1 VQTLRRTTIGLTPDS
16 FQSIRFSSPE
26 RILSADRLMRLAAE
40 IGAAGAHGGMTDVS
54 FEWARRTRRLKEEL
68 DMYLE
73 IQTFLPR
80 PERVEGPRP
89 DPDEF
94 EHAVKVAKAAGATSL
109 RVVCLLGRRYELMAS
124 RADWQEAVAGFHRQI
139 AAAVPIVERHRMPL
153 GIENHKDWRVEQ
165 QLALLEQYSSEY
177 LGVCLD
183 TGNNLA
189 VLDDPIETVEKL
201 APWTVNVHFKDMAM
215 EECESGFL
223 LSEVPL
229 GEGMLDMPRITGIIR
244 RARPDVRFSLE
255 MIARDPLLVPCLTDR
270 FWASFDD
277 LNGIHLARALSRIR
291 SGRRTGPLPRIT
303 GLSPD
308 QRLALEHELVERSI
322 NYAREYL
329 GL

>member
-1 VQTLRRTTIGLTPDS
+1 MGLTPDS
-16 FQSIRFSSPE
+16 FQSIRFSTPG
-26 RILSADRLMRLAAE
+26 RILSADRLMLLAAD
-40 IGAAGAHGGMTDVS
+40 IGAAGAHGGMPDVS

-201 APWTVNVHFKDMAM
+201 APWTFNVHFKDMAM

-229 GEGMLDMPRITGIIR
+229 GEGMLDMPRITETIR

-255 MIARDPLLVPCLTDR
+255 MIVRDPLLVPCLTDR

-277 LNGIHLARALSRIR
+277 VNGIHLARALSRIR
-291 SGRRTGPLPRIT
+291 TSRRGAPLPRIT
-303 GLSPD
+303 GLDPD
-308 QRLALEHELVERSI
+308 QRLALEHELVDRSI
-322 NYAREYL
+322 KYAAEHL
-329 GL
+329 GLG

>member
-201 APWTVNVHFKDMAM
+201 APWTFNVHFKDMAM

-255 MIARDPLLVPCLTDR
+255 MIVRDPLLVPCLTDR